1 MPLDTHL
8 QLIHSTIVRLSGQST
23 TVKGWSVTLT
33 AALLGFGAASTPVV
47 TSLAVYVILAFAVL
61 DAYYLAME
69 RAYRRLYSRA
79 ATGEAENWT
88 LTVDRLTVR
97 DVSAALRSATSML
110 LYGTSLL
117 VAAGFATYLFLR

>member
-1 MPLDTHL
+1 MPFDTHL
-8 QLIHSTIVRLSGQST
+8 QLIHATIARMSGLST

-47 TSLAVYVILAFAVL
+47 ASLAVYVILAFAML
-61 DAYYLAME
+61 DAYYLALE

-79 ATGEAENWT
+79 AAGEAEDWT
-88 LTVDRLTVR
+88 LTVDLPTVR
-97 DVSAALRSATSML
+97 DVGTALRSLTSVL

-117 VAAGFATYLFLR
+117 VAIGFATYLFLR